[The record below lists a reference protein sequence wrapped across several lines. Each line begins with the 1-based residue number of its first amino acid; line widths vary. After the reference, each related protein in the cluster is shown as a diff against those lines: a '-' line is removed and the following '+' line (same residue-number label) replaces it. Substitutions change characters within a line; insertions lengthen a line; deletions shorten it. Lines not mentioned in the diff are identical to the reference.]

1 MGAVVSLAPARR
13 RQIENTP
20 RQLLGRGR
28 SGVVYRQDTPEGTMA
43 VKVFLGDSLG
53 DLVHRVA
60 FGAPNPYSW
69 SGPAVR
75 CALHRRNI
83 LALLVR
89 YWFGEHLQVADATQA
104 RWNQAAR
111 AWELHT
117 RYVPGYPA
125 ALHHPFSKSRDHE
138 QAELR
143 DEIMRPLQQ
152 HLGASGFDG
161 LVWQAG
167 HGNPVAANNFLV
179 LDRRRG
185 HRGTASTRWAWIDLE
200 SGVPALFPAQPST
213 LFTYYLP
220 RSFRFRRPLFDDVDV
235 DRLLAYVEAHADAI
249 DETVGAA
256 GVDRL
261 RRAVCHL
268 RDAQQEWKSLPRI
281 DRGLHCAMARGQL
294 GGSQARWYRDHPLR
308 WIGSEVWRGSR
319 SIAKRA
325 LSGAQRGLRAARRI
339 DAGRGLRLAWRFIG
353 SQPYRAR
360 VGRLYALR
368 RVRYWQRRGQ
378 LGNRE
383 TAFLRR
389 LSGHEQS
396 SYLTDFA
403 VHLALKP
410 ACKAVTWIGLPVL
423 AQLAVVPFWI
433 VPTGLLFGG
442 SVVRT
447 SYTALRALQARLG
460 GLPIPWIALSVG
472 LLPVVGTAAYP
483 AQILAAG
490 RSGQGKLAGLLLYD
504 TFTAIGRR
512 LPIWGGED
520 TATEHAFNRIADWI
534 VVDRSALLDRA
545 RDK

>member
-1 MGAVVSLAPARR
+1 
-13 RQIENTP
+13 
-20 RQLLGRGR
+20 
-28 SGVVYRQDTPEGTMA
+28 MA
-43 VKVFLGDSLG
+43 VKVFLGDTLG
-53 DLVHRVA
+53 DLVHRIA

-89 YWFGEHLQVADATQA
+89 YWFGERLRVADATQT
-104 RWNQAAR
+104 RWNQASR

-117 RYVPGYPA
+117 RYVRGYPA

-152 HLGASGFDG
+152 HLDASGFDG

-179 LDRRRG
+179 LERRRG
-185 HRGTASTRWAWIDLE
+185 HRGTGNTRWAWIDLE
-200 SGVPALFPAQPST
+200 SGVPALFPADPRT
-213 LFTYYLP
+213 LFAYYLP
-220 RSFRFRRPLFDDVDV
+220 RSFRFRRALFDDVNV
-235 DRLLAYVEAHADAI
+235 DRLLAYVEANADAI
-249 DETVGAA
+249 DETVAA
-256 GVDRL
+256 GSVHRL
-261 RRAVCHL
+261 RQLACHL
-268 RDAQQEWKSLPRI
+268 QDAQQEWKSLPRL
-281 DRGLHCAMARGQL
+281 DHGLHCATARGRL
-294 GGSQARWYRDHPLR
+294 DAAQARWYRDHPLR

-319 SIAKRA
+319 SITERA
-325 LSGAQRGLRAARRI
+325 LSGARHGLRAVCSI
-339 DAGRGLRLAWRFIG
+339 DAARGLRLAWRFSA
-353 SQPYRAR
+353 SQSYRAR

-378 LGNRE
+378 LGSRE

-403 VHLALKP
+403 VHLAIKP
-410 ACKAVTWIGLPVL
+410 ACKAVTWVVLPLL
-423 AQLAVVPFWI
+423 AQLTVVPFWI
-433 VPTGLLFGG
+433 VLMGLFFGG
-442 SVVRT
+442 SIART
-447 SYTALRALQARLG
+447 SYTAFRALQAQLS

-483 AQILAAG
+483 SQILGAG
-490 RSGQGKLAGLLLYD
+490 RSGQGKLAGLLLYG

-534 VVDRSALLDRA
+534 VIDRSALMGRA
-545 RDK
+545 SDD